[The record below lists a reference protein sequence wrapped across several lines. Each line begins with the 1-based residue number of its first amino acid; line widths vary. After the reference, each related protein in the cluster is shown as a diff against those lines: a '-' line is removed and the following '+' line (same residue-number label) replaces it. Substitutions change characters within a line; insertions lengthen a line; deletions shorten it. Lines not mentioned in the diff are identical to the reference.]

1 MEPRFMAQSR
11 VWLIRLRLMSKISSD
26 SGGLRTDVGVL
37 GLTRSEKPGAGW
49 HPSLMVF
56 LPVGI

>member
-11 VWLIRLRLMSKISSD
+11 VWLIRLRLTSKSSSD
-26 SGGLRTDVGVL
+26 SGGLRTDAGVTD
-37 GLTRSEKPGAGW
+37 LTRSEKPGAGW
-49 HPSLMVF
+49 PPSLMGF